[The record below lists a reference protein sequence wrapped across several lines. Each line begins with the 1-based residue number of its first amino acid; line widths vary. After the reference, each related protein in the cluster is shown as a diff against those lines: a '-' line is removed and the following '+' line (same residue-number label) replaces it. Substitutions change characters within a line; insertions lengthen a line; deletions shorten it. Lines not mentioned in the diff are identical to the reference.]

1 MKAFKSAFPSSL
13 KKSLPYMSLPEFSTR
28 YPVTIAMAT
37 LAVVLLG
44 WISLERLGVD
54 LLPDLQTPVVTVD
67 LRAPGKSPREME
79 ERYARRLE
87 GDISTVR
94 KVKRVHSV
102 SRAGQAVVVAEFSW
116 DADMDFAL
124 LDVQK
129 KVGRYAADTEVTTL
143 DVTREDPQALPVM
156 RVAVTERVD
165 LDALVGTVETVVK
178 PRLEGLDGVAS
189 AEIEGGAEK
198 EVRIILD
205 AYLLEAYGLTPQ
217 TIVNRVQ
224 SANADVSGG
233 TLKDGQRAYLV
244 KGMGRLVDI
253 ESIRNLVVGER
264 RGMDASGQ
272 PDPGAP
278 RVPVSVGDVGRVDL
292 RFEERETMVRLN
304 GPECVG
310 LAVYREA
317 GANTVSVVRSVFE
330 MLREL
335 ERDLPDTRF
344 IVVENQARFVEQ
356 AVGEVEASAIYGA
369 LLAVGVLLL
378 ALRNWTAT
386 LVIGLAIPISV
397 LATFTLMYFQGL
409 TLNVMTLGGLALGAG
424 MLVDNAIVVIE
435 NIYRHLELG
444 EDARTASAR
453 GAGEVGVAILA
464 STMTTVSVFLPIVYL
479 HGLAGELFKEQA
491 WTVAFSLISSL
502 GVAMATVPM
511 LTSRV
516 LRRAPVGGAGIRSER
531 FQGFLERALNRKVI
545 VVLVTLGA
553 LGTAAYLSRSIHT
566 EFIPREDQGIFQVDL
581 ALPEGTRLEA
591 TDRVAL
597 RAAAIVEEVCDP
609 DAEHIYLRVGV
620 DPARLT
626 SAGQPTGPNRATISV
641 VLAQGAQR
649 RTAAELVAILDTP
662 LREIPELKV
671 NYQLHDTA
679 LEGVMGGS
687 EAPVQVEV
695 TGENLDLLRDLTAD
709 LKARIEALPAVY
721 NVRTSF
727 QDGQPEIDL
736 VLRDDVAA
744 AFGLTAQSIVQDLER
759 RLSGEVAGELSKDQR
774 ERTIR
779 VGFEDVDLRELEGI
793 RVDGVD
799 GALLTLGDIAKLQ
812 IVEGPREILRNGQR
826 RVGHITGYLAEGAVL
841 SEAIDQIGL
850 VIRNTALPYGYRVAI
865 GGEERERAESFGSLK
880 FALLLS
886 VVLVYMVMASLFES
900 LLHPFT
906 VMFTVPLAGIGVVL
920 AFWGLE
926 EPFSVMAY
934 IGMIMLGGIAVN
946 DAIILVDRINQL
958 RQGGG
963 ALRVAVLQATQD
975 RLRPI
980 LMTSMTTILAL
991 MPMAFGV
998 GEGARLRAPMA
1009 IAVIG
1014 GLVTSTLMTL
1024 IVIPVVYET
1033 IDRLRLPVRRT
1044 QTGRRPSG

>member
-1 MKAFKSAFPSSL
+1 
-13 KKSLPYMSLPEFSTR
+13 MSLPEFSTR
-28 YPVTIAMAT
+28 YPVTVAMAT

-67 LRAPGKSPREME
+67 LWSPGKSPREME

-87 GDISTVR
+87 GDISTVS
-94 KVKRVHSV
+94 KVRRVHSV
-102 SRAGQAVVVAEFSW
+102 SRSGQAVVVAEFSW

-129 KVGRYAADTEVTTL
+129 KVGRYASDTEVTTL
-143 DVTREDPQALPVM
+143 DVTREDPQALPVL
-156 RVAVTERVD
+156 RAAVSSVDVVD
-165 LDALVGTVETVVK
+165 LDALLGTVETVIK
-178 PRLEGLDGVAS
+178 PKLEGLDGVAS

-217 TIVNRVQ
+217 TIVSRVQ
-224 SANADVSGG
+224 AANTDVSGG

-244 KGMGRLVDI
+244 KGMGRLEDV
-253 ESIRNLVVGER
+253 EGVRTLVVGER
-264 RGMDASGQ
+264 RGVDAGGQ
-272 PDPGAP
+272 PDPTAP
-278 RVPVSVGDVGRVDL
+278 RVPVTVGDVARVEL
-292 RFEERETMVRLN
+292 RFQERETMVRLD
-304 GPECVG
+304 GPECIG
-310 LAVYREA
+310 LAIYREA
-317 GANTVSVVRSVFE
+317 GANTVSVVGSVFE

-335 ERDLPDTRF
+335 ERDLPDIRF
-344 IVVENQARFVEQ
+344 AVVENQARFVEQ
-356 AVGEVEASAIYGA
+356 AVEEVEESAIYGA

-397 LATFTLMYFQGL
+397 LATFTLMYFEGL

-435 NIYRHLELG
+435 NIYRHLETG
-444 EDARTASAR
+444 VDARTASAR

-464 STMTTVSVFLPIVYL
+464 STLTTVSVFLPIVYL
-479 HGLAGELFKEQA
+479 QGLAGELFKEQA
-491 WTVAFSLISSL
+491 WTVAFSLVSSL

-511 LTSRV
+511 LASRV
-516 LRRAPVGGAGIRSER
+516 LRRIPAGESRVRSER
-531 FQGFLERALNRKVI
+531 FGRFLEGALRRKG
-545 VVLVTLGA
+545 VVALVTLGT
-553 LGTAAYLSRSIHT
+553 LGGAVYLSRAIQT
-566 EFIPREDQGIFQVDL
+566 EFIPREDQGMFQVEL

-597 RAAAIVEEVCDP
+597 RVAAIIEEVCDP
-609 DAEHIYLRVGV
+609 DAEHIYVRVGV
-620 DPARLT
+620 DPARLS
-626 SAGQPTGPNRATISV
+626 SAGEPTGPNRATISTLLV
-641 VLAQGAQR
+641 QDPTR
-649 RTAAELVAILDTP
+649 RRVGELVAMLDAP
-662 LREIPELKV
+662 LRDIPDMKV
-671 NYQLHDTA
+671 NYLLHKTA
-679 LEGVMGGS
+679 LEGVMGDS
-687 EAPVQVEV
+687 ETPVQVEV
-695 TGENLDLLRDLTAD
+695 SGENLDLLRELTGD
-709 LKARIEALPAVY
+709 VKARIEALPTVY

-727 QDGQPEIDL
+727 QDGQPEVDL

-744 AFGLTAQSIVQDLER
+744 AFGLTAQSIVRDLER

-774 ERTIR
+774 ARTIR
-779 VGFEDVDLRELEGI
+779 VGFEDVDLWELKTI
-793 RVDGVD
+793 RIDGAD
-799 GALLTLGDIAKLQ
+799 GALLTLADVADLQ
-812 IVEGPREILRNGQR
+812 IVEGPREILRDGQR
-826 RVGHITGYLAEGAVL
+826 RVGHITGYLVEGAVL
-841 SEAIDQIGL
+841 SEATDQISRAL
-850 VIRNTALPYGYRVAI
+850 QDMILPYGYRVTI

-920 AFWGLE
+920 AFWGLG
-926 EPFSVMAY
+926 EPFSVMAF

-946 DAIILVDRINQL
+946 DAIILVDRINQV
-958 RQGGG
+958 RQG
-963 ALRVAVLQATQD
+963 ASDLRAAVLQAAQD

-980 LMTSMTTILAL
+980 LMTSITTILAL
-991 MPMAFGV
+991 LPMAFGA

-1033 IDRLRLPVRRT
+1033 IDRLR
-1044 QTGRRPSG
+1044 GRVKR